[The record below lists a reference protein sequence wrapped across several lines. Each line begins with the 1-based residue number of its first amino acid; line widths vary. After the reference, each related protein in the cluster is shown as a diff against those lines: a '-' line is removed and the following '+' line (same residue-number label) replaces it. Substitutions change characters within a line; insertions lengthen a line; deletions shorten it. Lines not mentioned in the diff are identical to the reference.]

1 MFRVT
6 ILDASPILTIANP
19 VSEAGSRLNNGIDED
34 LGTSRRRQD
43 PHTWAM
49 ELKFCGTKR
58 LSTSVRNV
66 ISRVRLDDTY
76 VFASGVPHDGV
87 VDVQMFA
94 PLIGEVLG
102 VRHGTSIVTVG

>member
-1 MFRVT
+1 M
-6 ILDASPILTIANP
+6 LDASSILTIANP
-19 VSEAGSRLNNGIDED
+19 VSKAGSRFNNGIDED
-34 LGTSRRRQD
+34 LGTSWRRQD

-66 ISRVRLDDTY
+66 ISRVCLDDTY

-102 VRHGTSIVTVG
+102 VQRAEFGKTSF